1 MNCLRGWR
9 NWKRKQHKEGIKI
22 TIQQKIDMA
31 RSYAGISKEE
41 FARRMGTTWN
51 ALGQRFKTGK
61 FSDTDFEAMA
71 KALGAEYYSG
81 FTFPDGT
88 KI

>member
-1 MNCLRGWR
+1 M
-9 NWKRKQHKEGIKI
+9 EI

-31 RSYAGISKEE
+31 RSYTGISKEE
-41 FARRMGTTWN
+41 FARRMCTTWN

-61 FSDTDFEAMA
+61 FSDEDFEKMA
-71 KALGAEYYSG
+71 KALGAKYYSG
-81 FTFPDGT
+81 FEFPDGT